1 MLTHQ
6 TQIRVLYRDT
16 DKMGV
21 VYHANYIVFYEA
33 ARNEMFRYIGL
44 PYTMLEQLGIA
55 MPIVEVESK
64 YKAPAYY
71 DDLLTVR
78 ATIKELPLVRAVVE
92 YQVTNERGEL
102 LNTGKTVLGYVN
114 MERKRPC
121 RAPQQFIDELKK
133 YFDQYCPC
141 TIPYIYINILFQVA
155 IGHRGSFVDGYN
167 QDPPRALFG
176 RNLPL
181 SDH

>member
-1 MLTHQ
+1 MITHD

-33 ARNEMFRYIGL
+33 ARNEMFRAIGL
-44 PYTMLEQLGIA
+44 PYTLLEQMNIA

-64 YKAPAYY
+64 YKAPAFY

-78 ATIKELPLVRAVVE
+78 ATVKELPEVRAVVE
-92 YQVTNERGEL
+92 YEVFNEAGTVI
-102 LNTGKTVLGYVN
+102 NTGKTVLGYVN

-121 RAPQQFIDELKK
+121 RAPKEFIDELQK
-133 YFDQYCPC
+133 YFE
-141 TIPYIYINILFQVA
+141 
-155 IGHRGSFVDGYN
+155 
-167 QDPPRALFG
+167 
-176 RNLPL
+176 
-181 SDH
+181 

>member
-1 MLTHQ
+1 MITHD

-33 ARNEMFRYIGL
+33 ARNEMFRAIGL
-44 PYTMLEQLGIA
+44 PYTLLEKMNIV

-78 ATIKELPLVRAVVE
+78 STIKELPAARAVVE
-92 YQVTNERGEL
+92 YEVFNEAGTL
-102 LNTGKTVLGYVN
+102 LNTGRTVLGYVN
-114 MERKRPC
+114 TERMRPC
-121 RAPQQFIDELKK
+121 RAPKEFLDELEK
-133 YFDQYCPC
+133 YFE
-141 TIPYIYINILFQVA
+141 
-155 IGHRGSFVDGYN
+155 
-167 QDPPRALFG
+167 
-176 RNLPL
+176 
-181 SDH
+181 

>member
-1 MLTHQ
+1 MITHD

-33 ARNEMFRYIGL
+33 ARNEMFRAIGL
-44 PYTMLEQLGIA
+44 PYTLLEKMNIV

-78 ATIKELPLVRAVVE
+78 STIKELPAARAVVE
-92 YQVTNERGEL
+92 YEVFNEAGTL

-114 MERKRPC
+114 TERMRPC
-121 RAPQQFIDELKK
+121 RAPKEFLDELEE
-133 YFDQYCPC
+133 YFE
-141 TIPYIYINILFQVA
+141 
-155 IGHRGSFVDGYN
+155 
-167 QDPPRALFG
+167 
-176 RNLPL
+176 
-181 SDH
+181 

>member
-1 MLTHQ
+1 MITHD

-33 ARNEMFRYIGL
+33 ARNEMFRAIGL
-44 PYTMLEQLGIA
+44 PYTLLEKMNIV

-71 DDLLTVR
+71 DNLLTVR
-78 ATIKELPLVRAVVE
+78 STIKELPIARAVVE
-92 YQVTNERGEL
+92 YEVFNEAGTL

-114 MERKRPC
+114 TERMRPC
-121 RAPQQFIDELKK
+121 RAPKEFLDALEK
-133 YFDQYCPC
+133 YFE
-141 TIPYIYINILFQVA
+141 
-155 IGHRGSFVDGYN
+155 
-167 QDPPRALFG
+167 
-176 RNLPL
+176 
-181 SDH
+181 

>member
-1 MLTHQ
+1 MITHD

-33 ARNEMFRYIGL
+33 ARNEMFRAIGL
-44 PYTMLEQLGIA
+44 PYTLLEQMNIA

-64 YKAPAYY
+64 YKSPAYY

-78 ATIKELPLVRAVVE
+78 ATVKELPEVRAVVE
-92 YQVTNERGEL
+92 YEVFNEAGTVI
-102 LNTGKTVLGYVN
+102 NTGKTVLGYVN

-121 RAPQQFIDELKK
+121 RAPKEFIDELQK
-133 YFDQYCPC
+133 YFE
-141 TIPYIYINILFQVA
+141 
-155 IGHRGSFVDGYN
+155 
-167 QDPPRALFG
+167 
-176 RNLPL
+176 
-181 SDH
+181 

>member
-1 MLTHQ
+1 MITHD

-33 ARNEMFRYIGL
+33 ARNEMFRAIGL
-44 PYTMLEQLGIA
+44 PYTLLEQMNIA

-78 ATIKELPLVRAVVE
+78 ATVKELPEVRAVVE
-92 YQVTNERGEL
+92 YEVFNEAGTVI
-102 LNTGKTVLGYVN
+102 NTGKTVLGYVN
-114 MERKRPC
+114 MDRKRPC
-121 RAPQQFIDELKK
+121 RAPKEFIDELQK
-133 YFDQYCPC
+133 YFE
-141 TIPYIYINILFQVA
+141 
-155 IGHRGSFVDGYN
+155 
-167 QDPPRALFG
+167 
-176 RNLPL
+176 
-181 SDH
+181 

>member
-1 MLTHQ
+1 MITHD

-33 ARNEMFRYIGL
+33 ARNEMFRAIGL
-44 PYTMLEQLGIA
+44 PYTLLEKMNIV

-71 DDLLTVR
+71 DNLLTVR
-78 ATIKELPLVRAVVE
+78 STIKELPIARAVVE
-92 YQVTNERGEL
+92 YEVFNEAGTL

-114 MERKRPC
+114 TERMRPC
-121 RAPQQFIDELKK
+121 RAPKEFLDELEK
-133 YFDQYCPC
+133 YFE
-141 TIPYIYINILFQVA
+141 
-155 IGHRGSFVDGYN
+155 
-167 QDPPRALFG
+167 
-176 RNLPL
+176 
-181 SDH
+181 

>member
-1 MLTHQ
+1 MITHD

-33 ARNEMFRYIGL
+33 ARNEMFRAIRL
-44 PYTMLEQLGIA
+44 PYTLLEQMNIA

-64 YKAPAYY
+64 YKSPAYY

-78 ATIKELPLVRAVVE
+78 ATVKELPEVRAVVE
-92 YQVTNERGEL
+92 YEVFNEAGTVI
-102 LNTGKTVLGYVN
+102 NTGKTVLGYVN

-121 RAPQQFIDELKK
+121 RAPKEFIDELQK
-133 YFDQYCPC
+133 YFE
-141 TIPYIYINILFQVA
+141 
-155 IGHRGSFVDGYN
+155 
-167 QDPPRALFG
+167 
-176 RNLPL
+176 
-181 SDH
+181 

>member
-1 MLTHQ
+1 MITHD

-33 ARNEMFRYIGL
+33 ARNEMFRAIGL
-44 PYTMLEQLGIA
+44 PYTLLEQMNIA

-78 ATIKELPLVRAVVE
+78 ATVKELPEVRAVVE
-92 YQVTNERGEL
+92 YEVFNEAGTVI
-102 LNTGKTVLGYVN
+102 NTGKTVLGYVN

-121 RAPQQFIDELKK
+121 RAPKEFIDELQK
-133 YFDQYCPC
+133 YCE
-141 TIPYIYINILFQVA
+141 
-155 IGHRGSFVDGYN
+155 
-167 QDPPRALFG
+167 
-176 RNLPL
+176 
-181 SDH
+181 

>member
-1 MLTHQ
+1 MITHD

-33 ARNEMFRYIGL
+33 ARNEMFRAIGL
-44 PYTMLEQLGIA
+44 PYTLLEQMNIA

-78 ATIKELPLVRAVVE
+78 ATVKELPEVRAVVE
-92 YQVTNERGEL
+92 YEVFNEAGMVI
-102 LNTGKTVLGYVN
+102 NTGKTVLGYVN
-114 MERKRPC
+114 MDRKRPC
-121 RAPQQFIDELKK
+121 RAPKEFIDELQK
-133 YFDQYCPC
+133 YFE
-141 TIPYIYINILFQVA
+141 
-155 IGHRGSFVDGYN
+155 
-167 QDPPRALFG
+167 
-176 RNLPL
+176 
-181 SDH
+181 

>member
-1 MLTHQ
+1 MITHD

-33 ARNEMFRYIGL
+33 ARNEMFRAIGL
-44 PYTMLEQLGIA
+44 PYTLLEKMNIV

-78 ATIKELPLVRAVVE
+78 STIKELPEARAVVE
-92 YQVTNERGEL
+92 YEGFNEAGTL

-114 MERKRPC
+114 TERMRPC
-121 RAPQQFIDELKK
+121 RAPKEFINELEK
-133 YFDQYCPC
+133 YFK
-141 TIPYIYINILFQVA
+141 
-155 IGHRGSFVDGYN
+155 
-167 QDPPRALFG
+167 
-176 RNLPL
+176 
-181 SDH
+181 